1 MDRHYQT
8 CTKCIMDSSVSDIT
22 FDQDGIC
29 SYCRECEEIYKT
41 LPRSDNEANERL
53 KTISNLIKRNGK
65 NQKYNCLIGLS
76 GGVDSSFV
84 AYLAKKLGLKP
95 LAVHLDNGWNSEV
108 AVDNVKKIVDKLQ
121 IDLFTYVIDWEEFK
135 DLQRAFF
142 KASVVD
148 IEILTDHAITAALFN
163 IAREHRIKYILS
175 GSNIATESGMPPSW
189 SWRKQDLTNIT
200 GIHKRFGTVKI
211 RSFPTFTT
219 WQQAINNRMGKHK
232 LVRLLDNVVFKKI
245 RAMETL
251 KKEVG
256 WRYYGDKHY
265 ESVFTKF
272 YQAYVLPAKFGI
284 DKRKAHL
291 SSLIRNGEISRSE
304 ALQEMKRPPYDDA
317 VLTSEKEY
325 VLKKLG
331 FGEDEFEEI
340 MARPPKSH
348 MDYPTDE
355 RLFRFLN
362 AISRVA
368 KKGRHLTGR
377 RCAITVGQS

>member
-1 MDRHYQT
+1 MDTHYKI
-8 CTKCIMDSSVSDIT
+8 CTKCIMDSSVGDIT
-22 FDQDGIC
+22 FDDDGIC
-29 SYCRECEEIYKT
+29 CYCRKCGEIYET

-95 LAVHLDNGWNSEV
+95 LAVHLDNGWNSEI
-108 AVDNVKKIVDKLQ
+108 AVDNVRKIVDKLQ

-135 DLQRAFF
+135 DLQRSFF

-163 IAREHRIKYILS
+163 IAGQHKIKYILS

-189 SWRKQDLTNIT
+189 SWRKQDLTNII
-200 GIHKRFGTVKI
+200 GIHKKFGTVRI

-219 WQQAINNRMGKHK
+219 WQQVINNRMGKHK

-304 ALQEMKRPPYDDA
+304 ALQEMKRPPYDHA
-317 VLTSEKEY
+317 VLSSEKEY

-340 MARPPKSH
+340 MARPPRSH
-348 MDYPTDE
+348 MDYATDE

-362 AISRVA
+362 AISRAA
-368 KKGRHLTGR
+368 KKCCHLTGR
-377 RCAITVGQS
+377 RCAITVGER

>member
-1 MDRHYQT
+1 MEEETMDKHYQI

-29 SYCRECEEIYKT
+29 CYCRQCEEIYKT

-53 KTISNLIKRNGK
+53 KTISDLIKRNAK
-65 NQKYNCLIGLS
+65 TQKYNCLMGLS

-84 AYLAKKLGLKP
+84 AYLANKLGLKP

-108 AVDNVKKIVDKLQ
+108 AVDNVRKIVDKLQ

-163 IAREHRIKYILS
+163 IARENKIKYILS
-175 GSNIATESGMPPSW
+175 GSNMATESGMPPSW
-189 SWRKQDLTNIT
+189 SWRKQDLKNIT
-200 GIHKRFGTVKI
+200 GIHKRFGTVEI

-219 WQQAINNRMGKHK
+219 WQQAINNRMGKHTF
-232 LVRLLDNVVFKKI
+232 VRLLDNVVFKKI
-245 RAMETL
+245 TAMETL

-256 WRYYGDKHY
+256 WRYYGDKHH
-265 ESVFTKF
+265 ESVFTRF

-304 ALQEMKRPPYDDA
+304 ALEEMKRPPYDDA

-325 VLKKLG
+325 VLRKLG
-331 FGEDEFEEI
+331 FGKNEFEEI
-340 MARPPKSH
+340 MAQPPRSH

-368 KKGRHLTGR
+368 KKGRQLTGR
-377 RCAITVGQS
+377 R